1 MLTLEALCS
10 DMEASGRPLSERKAR
25 SWWTKGLLPRP
36 QRQWLGRAKGSQTF
50 WTSPG
55 VLQQARAAHDLLAQH
70 ARTDV
75 ALLHLWLMAFP
86 IDTRS
91 VRAVYLELNS
101 RHLREIREQAG
112 TLPEHVIGDLAGKL
126 ARRQVSKGAAPA
138 EARHAYAALAV
149 EFLSVFYGNEGE
161 LMIEGLAEQWE
172 KVVPY
177 VAGAGSQ
184 AGDLAN
190 LHPTDET
197 LTRWAQKL
205 RQFVSLPAQRAAI
218 DSASDYELMRARRL
232 IRFVLEYLRRI
243 SNAVGPQGA
252 CEGFL
257 FLSLAGRFVPVLVAL
272 LREDTLRSLIMG
284 SLLDTVLKMPPQ
296 AEWPALAAAAVGR
309 EALQDSST
317 VH

>member
-1 MLTLEALCS
+1 M
-10 DMEASGRPLSERKAR
+10 G
-25 SWWTKGLLPRP
+25 
-36 QRQWLGRAKGSQTF
+36 
-50 WTSPG
+50 
-55 VLQQARAAHDLLAQH
+55 
-70 ARTDV
+70 
-75 ALLHLWLMAFP
+75 FP
-86 IDTRS
+86 INTRS

-112 TLPEHVIGDLAGKL
+112 TLPEDAIGGLAGKL

-161 LMIEGLAEQWE
+161 FMIEGLAEQWE

-177 VAGAGSQ
+177 VAVAGSQ
-184 AGDLAN
+184 AGDLAD

-205 RQFVSLPAQRAAI
+205 RQFVSLPAQQAAI
-218 DSASDYELMRARRL
+218 KSASDYELIRARRL

-243 SNAVGPQGA
+243 SNAIGLQGT
-252 CEGFL
+252 CEGLL
-257 FLSLAGRFVPVLVAL
+257 FLSLTGRLVPALVAL
-272 LREDTLRSLIMG
+272 LREDTLRSLIMS
-284 SLLDTVLKMPPQ
+284 SLLDMVLKMPLP
-296 AEWPALAAAAVGR
+296 AEWPSLAAVAVER
-309 EALQDSST
+309 EASQDSPT